1 MVPLIWSE
9 DEDDTSRYR
18 RGFATAWDRGAQ
30 ARQAAAPMLSYE
42 KFTKKVG
49 GASNL
54 LELAPVEDV

>member
-1 MVPLIWSE
+1 
-9 DEDDTSRYR
+9 
-18 RGFATAWDRGAQ
+18 
-30 ARQAAAPMLSYE
+30 MLSYE